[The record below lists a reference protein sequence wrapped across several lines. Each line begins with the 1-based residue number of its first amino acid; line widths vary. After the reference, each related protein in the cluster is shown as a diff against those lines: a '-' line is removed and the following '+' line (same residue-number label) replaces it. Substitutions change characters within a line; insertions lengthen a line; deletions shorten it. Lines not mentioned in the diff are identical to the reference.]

1 MRFRVS
7 RAASGLVLLGLLMPL
22 ARAEDALPA
31 KDQPPVG
38 HRDILGTE
46 AKIHSQSDEEL
57 IIRDFF
63 QDRRKGFFLDV
74 GCAWPMKYN
83 NTYYL
88 EARLNWR
95 GIGIDGLPDFAAAW
109 QQKRKRS
116 KFFNYIVTDH
126 SGTTET
132 FYRAELLGI
141 SSTRPLPD
149 PGGKPIKYDEIKVPT
164 ITLNELLRKQGVTK
178 IDFVSMDIEGGELL
192 ALAGF
197 DIDRFKPELL
207 CIEAHVGNRE
217 KILTYFAAHGYE
229 RIERYI
235 PRDEVNYYFTP
246 KTAAQPAR

>member
-1 MRFRVS
+1 MPRMRFGAV
-7 RAASGLVLLGLLMPL
+7 AALLALGLLAPL
-22 ARAEDALPA
+22 AQGQGAAATSPPA
-31 KDQPPVG
+31 PERK
-38 HRDILGTE
+38 DILGTE
-46 AKIHSQSDEEL
+46 TKVYSQSDEEL

-88 EARLNWR
+88 ESRLNWR

-132 FYRAELLGI
+132 FYRAGLLGI
-141 SSTRPLPD
+141 SSTKPLPD
-149 PGGKPIKYDEIKVPT
+149 PGGKAVKYDAIKVPT
-164 ITLNELLRKQGVTK
+164 MTLNELLKREGVTK
-178 IDFVSMDIEGGELL
+178 LDFVSMDIEGGEIL

-207 CIEAHVGNRE
+207 CVEAHIGNRE
-217 KILTYFAAHGYE
+217 TILAYFAAHGYE
-229 RIERYI
+229 RIERYST
-235 PRDEVNYYFTP
+235 RDEVNYYFTP
-246 KTAAQPAR
+246 KPSAR